1 MTQFHFHLE
10 KVLAW
15 RRTQLEL
22 EDAKLKRQI
31 AAVAELDRARA
42 ELEATAIR
50 CEVEVRDWRP
60 LAGQDLAAL
69 ANYQLHVQ
77 NREKDLATRR
87 SEAVQK
93 LASQQ
98 QAMLEARR
106 RCRLLERLEQRRK
119 AEWQAAVD
127 REVEQLAA
135 ESYSSGLVRRRS

>member
-1 MTQFHFHLE
+1 MRAFRFRLE

-31 AAVAELDRARA
+31 SALAELDRAES

-50 CEVEVRDWRP
+50 SELQVRDWSP
-60 LAGQDLAAL
+60 ISGNDLAAL
-69 ANYQLHVQ
+69 SSFRLHVQ
-77 NREKDLATRR
+77 NREKEIATRR
-87 SEAVQK
+87 AEALQQ
-93 LASQQ
+93 LAAQQ

-106 RCRLLERLEQRRK
+106 RCRLLERLEERRR
-119 AEWQAAVD
+119 AEWQAAAD

-135 ESYSSGLVRRRS
+135 ESYLSGLVRRRS